1 MKMKRLWSIDIGK
14 TVMWFNFKMKLL
26 EKRSDGRCVVGILS
40 PVNWTGA
47 SRLEGVFDY
56 TETNWRGR
64 IAVFNRW
71 DIVTPLQKICK

>member
-1 MKMKRLWSIDIGK
+1 MKRKRLCSIDIGK
-14 TVMWFNFKMKLL
+14 TVMYHNFKMKLL
-26 EKRSDGRCVVGILS
+26 EKRSDGMCVVGILS
-40 PVNWTGA
+40 PVNWTGG

-71 DIVTPLQKICK
+71 DIVTPVK